1 MSFKIRSLSSDPRL
15 IYVLLAIVLLTPIIA
30 RIPMIVPASPT
41 TRAVFDFIKELPPGA
56 FVVLSFDY
64 STGTVPELHPQAI
77 VVTQHLFMKQARILL
92 VAQWQDG
99 PALAD
104 AVLDAV
110 EKGNSVYGED
120 YVNLGYIGLSSSVVI
135 GIAQNIRQFYSR
147 DARGTPTSQLKL
159 FDRFSGVK
167 EAALV
172 VSFTGNEPGVG
183 VILQYWQAPFNLA
196 VAVGSTGISA
206 PSYLPFLASRQII
219 GILISLRAAAE
230 YEALIERPGI
240 SGASAAMVAQST
252 SHIMIVLAV
261 VVGNVAYLA
270 SRRERGPKA

>member
-41 TRAVFDFIKELPPGA
+41 TRAVFDFIEGLPPGA

-64 STGTVPELHPQAI
+64 STGLVPELHPQAI

-110 EKGNSVYGED
+110 DKGNAVYGED

-135 GIAQNIRQFYSR
+135 GIAQNIRQFYSS
-147 DARGTPTSQLKL
+147 DARGTPTGQLKL
-159 FDRFSGVK
+159 FDRFPGVK

-206 PSYLPFLASRQII
+206 PSYLPFIASRQII

-252 SHIMIVLAV
+252 SHVMIVLAV

-270 SRRERGPKA
+270 SRHRRGPKA